1 MTLTGATPVQYSRG
15 GFEENRKYQ
24 ATGNG
29 PRSVRRVSI
38 IRRPITVR
46 PVPPA
51 VQYARV
57 RGGGRRKTETIPGA
71 LDGRLDGDYR
81 ALTRFKNSV
90 CRGRG
95 RNRNA
100 RPSPGPRDRAGRN
113 SAAAGSESRNATCNR
128 SIKLASPPR
137 SQAGQ
142 QYAAPAPASDIGTVL
157 VLVLYR
163 SPGSTRST
171 APGRREYGTS
181 VRVRVATTVRRLYGT
196 VSYST
201 PILYSYE

>member
-1 MTLTGATPVQYSRG
+1 MTLTGATPVQYSRR
-15 GFEENRKYQ
+15 GFAENRKYQ

-51 VQYARV
+51 VRYARV
-57 RGGGRRKTETIPGA
+57 REGGRRKTETIPGA

-100 RPSPGPRDRAGRN
+100 RPSP
-113 SAAAGSESRNATCNR
+113 
-128 SIKLASPPR
+128 
-137 SQAGQ
+137 
-142 QYAAPAPASDIGTVL
+142 
-157 VLVLYR
+157 
-163 SPGSTRST
+163 
-171 APGRREYGTS
+171 APGRAIELAETARPPDQNPRMPETLPSESMYGSRLEQGWSMQAGVGRGQVAARVLRS
-181 VRVRVATTVRRLYGT
+181 VRKERRWDRVCQRSRHSFFPPFRRFASNLTT
-196 VSYST
+196 
-201 PILYSYE
+201 

>member
-1 MTLTGATPVQYSRG
+1 MTLTTGATPVQYSRR
-15 GFEENRKYQ
+15 GFAENRKYQ
-24 ATGNG
+24 ATGSG

-51 VQYARV
+51 VRYARV
-57 RGGGRRKTETIPGA
+57 REGGRRKTETIPGA

-113 SAAAGSESRNATCNR
+113 SAAAGSESRNARNTALR
-128 SIKLASPPR
+128 VKLT
-137 SQAGQ
+137 AGNCRNCRNCG
-142 QYAAPAPASDIGTVL
+142 ARCDRVRRCESL
-157 VLVLYR
+157 RLRVLYTITI
-163 SPGSTRST
+163 SDFPDVI
-171 APGRREYGTS
+171 E
-181 VRVRVATTVRRLYGT
+181 LY
-196 VSYST
+196 VYA
-201 PILYSYE
+201 

>member
-15 GFEENRKYQ
+15 GFAENRKYQ

-29 PRSVRRVSI
+29 PRFVRRVSI

-51 VQYARV
+51 VRYARV
-57 RGGGRRKTETIPGA
+57 REGGLRRKTETIPGA

-113 SAAAGSESRNATCNR
+113 SAAAGSESRNARNTALRVHVTRGQKQCFWNPEVHGLLARRAR
-128 SIKLASPPR
+128 SPVDFRRKSMDFRIKSNGL
-137 SQAGQ
+137 SQIQ
-142 QYAAPAPASDIGTVL
+142 KSSQYARDTPARTQKRDWTF
-157 VLVLYR
+157 
-163 SPGSTRST
+163 
-171 APGRREYGTS
+171 
-181 VRVRVATTVRRLYGT
+181 
-196 VSYST
+196 
-201 PILYSYE
+201 

>member
-15 GFEENRKYQ
+15 GFAENRKYQ

-29 PRSVRRVSI
+29 PRFVRRVSI

-51 VQYARV
+51 VRYARV
-57 RGGGRRKTETIPGA
+57 REGGLRRKTETIPGA

-113 SAAAGSESRNATCNR
+113 SAAAGSESRNARNTALRVHVTVQYC
-128 SIKLASPPR
+128 ASW
-137 SQAGQ
+137 
-142 QYAAPAPASDIGTVL
+142 L
-157 VLVLYR
+157 
-163 SPGSTRST
+163 
-171 APGRREYGTS
+171 
-181 VRVRVATTVRRLYGT
+181 
-196 VSYST
+196 YST
-201 PILYSYE
+201 VQYFNLRGSAASRTSNIPRITYTPKQDN

>member
-15 GFEENRKYQ
+15 GFAENRKYQ

-51 VQYARV
+51 VRNARV

-81 ALTRFKNSV
+81 ALTRFKKSV

-113 SAAAGSESRNATCNR
+113 SAAAGSESQNARNTALP
-128 SIKLASPPR
+128 SEPM
-137 SQAGQ
+137 
-142 QYAAPAPASDIGTVL
+142 AAAVVLVVRVL
-157 VLVLYR
+157 VL
-163 SPGSTRST
+163 
-171 APGRREYGTS
+171 E
-181 VRVRVATTVRRLYGT
+181 
-196 VSYST
+196 
-201 PILYSYE
+201 